1 MNRFVKAC
9 ITAAEQRMGELLPV
23 EERIAAA
30 SQREAAGP
38 AKGDIQRAL
47 KLRAELRLLAD
58 LHEVF
63 EEAGI

>member
-1 MNRFVKAC
+1 MKRFARAC
-9 ITAAEQRMGELLPV
+9 VRAAEKRMGELLPV

-30 SQREAAGP
+30 SQREAPGP

-63 EEAGI
+63 EEVGI